1 MFTIFFLSLFEQ
13 WSDPVAVMWILICV
27 MGNLLDPDPQK
38 KMRNRIQ
45 EEKSPQMCQASA
57 EKKYVFINLS
67 FKFPG

>member
-1 MFTIFFLSLFEQ
+1 
-13 WSDPVAVMWILICV
+13 
-27 MGNLLDPDPQK
+27 MGNLLDPDPKK